1 MNTLDI
7 VIPYE
12 EYSKGSI
19 ENPKLLLE
27 FDLDEDGDSEK
38 KIGFTDIIKTRTDI
52 IAPQYKK
59 DTVEVDT
66 SRKRIVVYKKN
77 KKIRFSIIIKIYV
90 IIVGSGNNYY
100 FGSYGQTIEKTPDF
114 KIEYNSVI
122 GYSLTLFYDDY
133 NIWQKVFND
142 ERYINEII
150 DRFFKWFDKNQSKN
164 LKTNTKEEDSAFE
177 FKKMMESGEWKNNIV
192 YESDSCIIIEQQ
204 QEKVDETRKN
214 IYSL

>member
-19 ENPKLLLE
+19 ENPELLLE
-27 FDLDEDGDSEK
+27 FDLDEDGDSKK
-38 KIGFTDIIKTRTDI
+38 KIGFTDIIKLRTDI
-52 IAPQYKK
+52 NAPQYKK

-66 SRKRIVVYKKN
+66 SGKRIVVYKKN
-77 KKIRFSIIIKIYV
+77 KKIKFSIVIKIYA
-90 IIVGSGNNYY
+90 IIGGSSNY
-100 FGSYGQTIEKTPDF
+100 FTYGQTIEKTPDF
-114 KIEYNSVI
+114 KIEYNSNI

-150 DRFFKWFDKNQSKN
+150 ERFFKWVEKLTPKD
-164 LKTNTKEEDSAFE
+164 LKTNTKEEDSIFD
-177 FKKMMESGEWKNNIV
+177 FKNMMESSKWKDNIA
-192 YESDSCIIIEQQ
+192 YESDSCIIIE
-204 QEKVDETRKN
+204 EKQTKSR
-214 IYSL
+214 